1 MHRLMLLVAVAVA
14 AGVLVLPGTSAA
26 DTVGGC
32 PPQFE
37 LRDWPYQGSN
47 PDQNGDGKICRRALP
62 DGAAAPAIAIDNR
75 FPG

>member
-1 MHRLMLLVAVAVA
+1 MHRLLLLAAIVAA

-26 DTVGGC
+26 DTVGDC

-47 PDQNGDGKICRRALP
+47 PDHNGDGKICRRALP
-62 DGAAAPAIAIDNR
+62 DGAASPAIAIDNHFR
-75 FPG
+75 G